1 MTAAPTKPRA
11 LRRLSQLHD
20 AKSLGRDKELARRLQ
35 KGAAEPSP
43 QSYKETPG
51 SPRRPVHRGG
61 AAPGA
66 QRRRRQVEPPTPF
79 AADCARPREGK
90 DRAWNP

>member
-43 QSYKETPG
+43 QSYEPAPT
-51 SPRRPVHRGG
+51 SPLGHAIDATSHWFICPQVEGRLLRPALHAHGVGH
-61 AAPGA
+61 GA
-66 QRRRRQVEPPTPF
+66 QGPIF
-79 AADCARPREGK
+79 H
-90 DRAWNP
+90 